1 MRMHACMLAADP
13 PLRYLQGRTLDV
25 MDRVESMRTRGL
37 GAWYTMDA
45 GPHVKVLCH
54 ADSLSAVVSE
64 LSELVDTDDLIIARP
79 GTGAG
84 LIES

>member
-25 MDRVESMRTRGL
+25 MDRVEAMRGRGL
-37 GAWYTMDA
+37 SVWYTMDA

-54 ADSLSAVVSE
+54 ADDLNAIVRD
-64 LSELVDTDDLIIARP
+64 LSELVDPDDLIIAKP
-79 GTGAG
+79 GIGAG
-84 LIES
+84 LLES